1 MDNHLMIFEST
12 DFGRVRSV
20 LKDGAPW
27 FVAVDVCKALGLNQV
42 TRAMSRLDSDEG
54 GLLEVPHPQ
63 NADKTIEINAVS
75 EAGLYHLILCS
86 KKPEARAFKRW
97 ITHEVIPSIR
107 KHGAYMTDSLLDA
120 LEAHP
125 EAVPEYLNRLRSE
138 NARNRE
144 LTRRLRI
151 ALPKAEYY
159 DAFVDPADCTNIR
172 TTAKE
177 LGVPEKQFTRY
188 LEEKKYL
195 FRDKN
200 RKLFPRAVK
209 KSAGL
214 FLVRDFYTERGKLD
228 ADEFLAGICDMVAV
242 LVRDAVPVDGAEV
255 LFPSGR
261 PVVGKCPRC
270 GAEVT
275 ESKNGYFCER
285 RSCKFGLWRDNRFL
299 AAKKISLTKKMAS
312 SLLTQGRA
320 YASGIYSEKTGKTYD
335 AFIVLEDDGAR
346 SSYKLDFTK

>member
-1 MDNHLMIFEST
+1 MNNHLMIFENPE
-12 DFGRVRSV
+12 FGAVRSI
-20 LKDGAPW
+20 LIDGEPW
-27 FVAVDVCKALGLNQV
+27 FVAADVCKALELEKTN
-42 TRAMSRLDSDEG
+42 RALSRLDDDEKGAHSVSTPG
-54 GLLEVPHPQ
+54 GRQ
-63 NADKTIEINAVS
+63 RMSIIS
-75 EAGLYHLILCS
+75 ESGLYSLILGS
-86 KKPEARAFKRW
+86 RKPEAKAFKRW

-214 FLVRDFYTERGKLD
+214 FLVRDFYTERGKLGHYTLITP
-228 ADEFLAGICDMVAV
+228 AGKRHFLERTDEI
-242 LVRDAVPVDGAEV
+242 
-255 LFPSGR
+255 LF
-261 PVVGKCPRC
+261 
-270 GAEVT
+270 E
-275 ESKNGYFCER
+275 
-285 RSCKFGLWRDNRFL
+285 
-299 AAKKISLTKKMAS
+299 
-312 SLLTQGRA
+312 
-320 YASGIYSEKTGKTYD
+320 
-335 AFIVLEDDGAR
+335 
-346 SSYKLDFTK
+346 

>member
-1 MDNHLMIFEST
+1 MNNNLMIFENPE
-12 DFGRVRSV
+12 FGSVRSI
-20 LKDGAPW
+20 LIDGDPW
-27 FVAVDVCKALGLNQV
+27 FVAADVCKALELEKTN
-42 TRAMSRLDSDEG
+42 RALSRLDDDEKGAHSVSTPG
-54 GLLEVPHPQ
+54 GRQ
-63 NADKTIEINAVS
+63 RMSIIS
-75 EAGLYHLILCS
+75 ESGLYSLILGS
-86 KKPEARAFKRW
+86 RKPEARAFKRW

-144 LTRRLRI
+144 LTRRLRL

-214 FLVRDFYTERGKLD
+214 FLVRDFYTERGKLGHYTLITP
-228 ADEFLAGICDMVAV
+228 AGKRHFLERTDEI
-242 LVRDAVPVDGAEV
+242 
-255 LFPSGR
+255 LF
-261 PVVGKCPRC
+261 
-270 GAEVT
+270 E
-275 ESKNGYFCER
+275 
-285 RSCKFGLWRDNRFL
+285 
-299 AAKKISLTKKMAS
+299 
-312 SLLTQGRA
+312 
-320 YASGIYSEKTGKTYD
+320 
-335 AFIVLEDDGAR
+335 
-346 SSYKLDFTK
+346 

>member
-63 NADKTIEINAVS
+63 NTDKTIEINAVS

-107 KHGAYMTDSLLDA
+107 KHGAYMTDSLLNA

-144 LTRRLRI
+144 LTRRLRL

-214 FLVRDFYTERGKLD
+214 FLVRDFYTERGKLGHYTLITP
-228 ADEFLAGICDMVAV
+228 AGKRHFLERTDEI
-242 LVRDAVPVDGAEV
+242 
-255 LFPSGR
+255 LF
-261 PVVGKCPRC
+261 
-270 GAEVT
+270 E
-275 ESKNGYFCER
+275 
-285 RSCKFGLWRDNRFL
+285 
-299 AAKKISLTKKMAS
+299 
-312 SLLTQGRA
+312 
-320 YASGIYSEKTGKTYD
+320 
-335 AFIVLEDDGAR
+335 
-346 SSYKLDFTK
+346 

>member
-1 MDNHLMIFEST
+1 MNNNLMIFENPE
-12 DFGRVRSV
+12 FGAVRSI
-20 LKDGAPW
+20 LIDGDPW
-27 FVAVDVCKALGLNQV
+27 FVAADVCKALEIEKTN
-42 TRAMSRLDSDEG
+42 RALSRLDDDEKGAHSVSTPG
-54 GLLEVPHPQ
+54 GRQ
-63 NADKTIEINAVS
+63 RMSIIS
-75 EAGLYHLILCS
+75 ESGLYSLILGS
-86 KKPEARAFKRW
+86 RKPEARAFKRW

-107 KHGAYMTDSLLDA
+107 KHGAYMTDSLLAA

-144 LTRRLRI
+144 LTRRLRL

-214 FLVRDFYTERGKLD
+214 FLVRDFYTERGKLGHYTLITP
-228 ADEFLAGICDMVAV
+228 AGKRHFLERTDEI
-242 LVRDAVPVDGAEV
+242 
-255 LFPSGR
+255 LF
-261 PVVGKCPRC
+261 
-270 GAEVT
+270 E
-275 ESKNGYFCER
+275 
-285 RSCKFGLWRDNRFL
+285 
-299 AAKKISLTKKMAS
+299 
-312 SLLTQGRA
+312 
-320 YASGIYSEKTGKTYD
+320 
-335 AFIVLEDDGAR
+335 
-346 SSYKLDFTK
+346 

>member
-1 MDNHLMIFEST
+1 MNNNLMIFENPE
-12 DFGRVRSV
+12 FGAVRSI
-20 LKDGAPW
+20 LIDGDPW
-27 FVAVDVCKALGLNQV
+27 FVAADVCKALELEKTN
-42 TRAMSRLDSDEG
+42 RALSRLDDDEKGAHSVSTPG
-54 GLLEVPHPQ
+54 GRQ
-63 NADKTIEINAVS
+63 RMSIIS
-75 EAGLYHLILCS
+75 ESGLYSLILGS
-86 KKPEARAFKRW
+86 RKPEARAFKRW

-107 KHGAYMTDSLLDA
+107 KHGAYMTDSLLNA

-144 LTRRLRI
+144 LTRRLRL

-214 FLVRDFYTERGKLD
+214 FLVRDFYTERGKLGHYTLITP
-228 ADEFLAGICDMVAV
+228 AGKRHFLERTDEI
-242 LVRDAVPVDGAEV
+242 
-255 LFPSGR
+255 LF
-261 PVVGKCPRC
+261 
-270 GAEVT
+270 E
-275 ESKNGYFCER
+275 
-285 RSCKFGLWRDNRFL
+285 
-299 AAKKISLTKKMAS
+299 
-312 SLLTQGRA
+312 
-320 YASGIYSEKTGKTYD
+320 
-335 AFIVLEDDGAR
+335 
-346 SSYKLDFTK
+346 